1 MDAEIKEI
9 EFESTDLDVNA
20 KVDKPPERV
29 DVQKTIDNENVV
41 FEAVEEPPKP
51 VGGIAAIQNKIQYT
65 ELAKKIG
72 IEGKVIVQ
80 AIINKNG
87 DVSNASIL
95 KSLFPQLDEIA
106 LNAVKETKFFP
117 GKQRGKPVNVKMTIP
132 ITFKLQ

>member
-1 MDAEIKEI
+1 MDPEINEI
-9 EFESTDLDVNA
+9 EFEPTDLI
-20 KVDKPPERV
+20 VDAEVDRPPERV
-29 DVQKTIDNENVV
+29 EVHKTIDNETII

-51 VGGIAAIQNKIQYT
+51 VRGIAAIQSKIQYP

-80 AIINKNG
+80 AIINKKG
-87 DVSNASIL
+87 DVSNVSIV